1 MLATLAAPGGSLYGI
16 QHTNNGRIVIFGGG
30 VPLEKDG
37 RIVGGFGV
45 SGGSAQE
52 DSDMADF
59 AESLWLAVCDEE
71 EATV

>member
-1 MLATLAAPGGSLYGI
+1 
-16 QHTNNGRIVIFGGG
+16 